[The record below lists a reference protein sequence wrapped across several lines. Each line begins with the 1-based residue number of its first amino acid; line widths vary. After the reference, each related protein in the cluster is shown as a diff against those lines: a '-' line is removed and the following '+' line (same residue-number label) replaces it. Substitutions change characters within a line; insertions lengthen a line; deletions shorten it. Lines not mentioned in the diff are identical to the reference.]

1 MRLRI
6 LLTTDNHKHAV
17 LLERALS
24 AVRHQVVA
32 AISADEDLCTYVR
45 YARPDAVVVSRVVA
59 DAALAQQLNRVSHD
73 QPLPVVMFTDCSDS
87 AATRAMVKA
96 GVSAYVVDG
105 LQPARVAPV
114 LETALVRF
122 REFQTLRQERDAAVT
137 RLSERKQIDHANSIL
152 MHRSGLPQNAAYQT
166 LRRLAVNRGI
176 CLAEAAEDII
186 TAEKMLATER
196 LTAAGN
202 PQFGE

>member
-32 AISADEDLCTYVR
+32 VISADEDLCTYVR
-45 YARPDAVVVSRVVA
+45 YARPDAVVVSRAVA
-59 DAALAQQLNRVSHD
+59 DPALAHQLERVSRD
-73 QPLPVVMFTDCSDS
+73 QPLPVVMFTDCSDI

-105 LQPARVAPV
+105 LQAARVVPV

-137 RLSERKQIDHANSIL
+137 RLSERKQIDHANGIL
-152 MHRSGLPQNAAYQT
+152 MHHSGLPQNAAYQA

-176 CLAEAAEDII
+176 RLAEAAVDII
-186 TAEKMLATER
+186 TAEKMLAPER
-196 LTAAGN
+196 LTADGN
-202 PQFGE
+202 PQFSE